1 MNILQLFVGIDV
13 AKFFLDVLVFEGSP
27 KRFVNSEAG
36 IAEMVLWLKEQA
48 GEREIAIGLEATS
61 TYHRSAM
68 EALSLAGMQVHCY
81 NPRQVRDLAKGLGIL
96 AKTDKVDAMVL
107 ARCVQLVASPH
118 VARSEIAYALR
129 DISRQIQYLTDQRSN
144 LIKRGDVPG
153 RSALALESDQRMM
166 AALKAEIQ
174 GLDNA
179 WLKLAAESP
188 LHLERFR
195 LLISV
200 PRIGPKTA
208 RVIASE
214 LPEDLSPYSRKQLAA
229 YFGLVP
235 YDQQSGLSKAKG
247 TIGHR
252 GNAHGRKALFTVAAL
267 AMFRDPECLIFAQ
280 RLRDKGK
287 HHLQI
292 VAAVMHKLL
301 RRAIAVLLRG
311 TPWEERLTLTT

>member
-13 AKFFLDVLVFEGSP
+13 AKFFLDVLVFEGLCR
-27 KRFVNSEAG
+27 RFENSDSG
-36 IAEMVLWLKEQA
+36 IAEMVRWLNEQA
-48 GEREIAIGLEATS
+48 SGREIVAGLEATS

-68 EALSLAGMQVHCY
+68 DALVGAGMQVHCY
-81 NPRQVRDLAKGLGIL
+81 NPRQVRDLAKGLGL
-96 AKTDKVDAMVL
+96 LVKTDKVDAMVL
-107 ARCVQLVASPH
+107 ARCVQLVACPH
-118 VARSEIAYALR
+118 VARSEAACALR
-129 DISRQIQYLTDQRSN
+129 DLSRQIQYLTDQRSN
-144 LIKRGDVPG
+144 LVKRGDVPK
-153 RSALALESDQRMM
+153 RSALAVQSDRRMIQ
-166 AALKAEIQ
+166 ALKDEIRS
-174 GLDNA
+174 LEKA
-179 WLKLAAESP
+179 WLKLVAESP

-200 PRIGPKTA
+200 PRIGAKTA

-214 LPEDLSPYSRKQLAA
+214 LPEDLGPYSRKQLAA

-235 YDQQSGLSKAKG
+235 YDRQSGLSKTKG

-252 GNAHGRKALFTVAAL
+252 GNAHGRKSLFTVAAL
-267 AMFRDPECLIFAQ
+267 AMFRDPECIIFAQ
-280 RLRDKGK
+280 RLKDKGK

-311 TPWEERLTLTT
+311 TPWEERMPQTA